1 MRDEEK
7 GNEIRIDKKESHGKD
22 RGAGVIEVKRTR
34 DSETGVKEGGA
45 HRAKKKRGGTGEK
58 RHREGAAEQGN
69 TKRTGIR
76 QIGEEETETA
86 GRQVTKREAVDPE
99 AGRERKRGKW
109 YHQVTKQMKKIS
121 DA

>member
-1 MRDEEK
+1 M
-7 GNEIRIDKKESHGKD
+7 
-22 RGAGVIEVKRTR
+22 R

-58 RHREGAAEQGN
+58 RHREGAVEQGN
-69 TKRTGIR
+69 TKRTVIR
-76 QIGEEETETA
+76 QIGEEETETV

-99 AGRERKRGKW
+99 ADRERKRGKW
-109 YHQVTKQMKKIS
+109 YHQVTNQMKKIS